1 MRRRMRSAALPVHRH
16 ALPQLVVDG
25 VLVALAYLLAF
36 WLRFAGHPWGTHIRY
51 SGLDGRTHLG
61 YDHRYRL
68 LFTHTCWWVVILVL
82 AALMVFGQYARLWRF
97 VGQRDFEA
105 GLKGGVLATLAAGK
119 LIALIHPVTVATG
132 LVRSPGGP

>member
-1 MRRRMRSAALPVHRH
+1 MRSAALPVHRH

-25 VLVALAYLLAF
+25 VLVALAYFLAF

-51 SGLDGRTHLG
+51 HQAGTPSPRSG

-82 AALMVFGQYARLWRF
+82 AALMMFGQYARLWRF
-97 VGQRDFEA
+97 VGQRDYEA
-105 GLKGGVLATLAAGK
+105 VLKGVVLATLVAVT
-119 LIALIHPVTVATG
+119 LIALIHPVTVADG
-132 LVRSPGGP
+132 L